1 MDRHSSNGAV
11 TPPDFE
17 RRATEKPYRVSSAVG
32 AEVEVRL
39 AGVSKRFVHPKSRAE
54 IAALEELDFTVHRRE
69 VVSLLGPSG
78 CGKTT
83 VLNMIAG
90 FDFPTTGHAYIEGK
104 EIKGP
109 GPDRGV
115 VFQELYLFDWLTV
128 EENISFPLK
137 MRNVPVERRRRCVA
151 GYIDL
156 VGLSGFAH
164 HRPSELSGGMRQR
177 VALARVLIN
186 EPRILLMDE
195 PFAALDAQTRLFMQM
210 WFLEVLEKIG
220 STALF
225 ITHDIDEA
233 ILVAD
238 RVCVMSS
245 RPGRI
250 IREIEV
256 NLARPRSAESLT
268 SSRFSEVKRE
278 CLELVAR
285 EFGRG
290 FRVDA
295 SKEMP

>member
-1 MDRHSSNGAV
+1 MSPQTSPGAR
-11 TPPDFE
+11 TQL
-17 RRATEKPYRVSSAVG
+17 RREAGLDQCCAVDGG
-32 AEVEVRL
+32 AMRIEEVRL
-39 AGVSKRFVHPKSRAE
+39 SGVSKRFTHPTTKAE
-54 IAALEELDFTVHRRE
+54 ILALKELEFKVLRGE

-90 FDFPTTGHAYIEGK
+90 FDFPTAGQAYIENQP
-104 EIKGP
+104 ITGP

-115 VFQELYLFDWLTV
+115 VFQDLYLFDWLTV
-128 EENISFPLK
+128 EENIGFPLK
-137 MRNVPVERRRRCVA
+137 MRGVA
-151 GYIDL
+151 PMVRKQQVIDFIDL
-156 VGLSGFAH
+156 VGLSGFAQ
-164 HRPSELSGGMRQR
+164 HRPPELSGGMRQR

-210 WFLEVLEKIG
+210 WFLQVLEKLG

-238 RVCVMSS
+238 RVCVMST

-250 IREIEV
+250 VREMEV
-256 NLARPRSAESLT
+256 GLPRPRSAESLT
-268 SSRFSEVKRE
+268 SDRFSEVKRE

-285 EFGRG
+285 EFGKG
-290 FRVDA
+290 FRADTPMA
-295 SKEMP
+295 RP